1 MYRLEIEPI
10 EESDLRRQV
19 AICRLADGRLT
30 ARGVGQRIPG
40 DCVFIG
46 SADLI
51 FALSED
57 DANLKNADPRELEPI
72 GIETDIKMFPTRTE
86 AKQSWVNNSVM
97 AVGKDEFQD
106 VWDLVQYKVVL
117 AVSDSGRP
125 AQAQWTKNRR
135 ESDIK
140 T

>member
-10 EESDLRRQV
+10 EKSDLRRQV
-19 AICRLADGRLT
+19 AICRLADDRLT

-46 SADLI
+46 SANLI
-51 FALSED
+51 FALTED
-57 DANLKNADPRELEPI
+57 DNNLKNAAPRELEPI
-72 GIETDIKMFPTRTE
+72 GIETNIKMYPTRAE
-86 AKQSWVNNSVM
+86 AKESWVQDSVM
-97 AVGKDEFQD
+97 AVGKDEFQE
-106 VWDLVQYKVVL
+106 VWEIIKYKVVL

-140 T
+140 D